1 MRKSRFDFIVGLF
14 LLVGF
19 GVFVY
24 MTTQF
29 GEFSLFDSGKY
40 YTVTAEFDNVAG
52 LKIGANVSMA
62 GVVIGK
68 VSAIELSEDD
78 LALVALYLE
87 KKVQLSDDTIA
98 SIKTQG
104 IIGDKFIKISPG
116 GSGSLVREGDLLFET
131 ESAIDLEDLISQ
143 FVFGKV

>member
-1 MRKSRFDFIVGLF
+1 MRKSRFDFFVGIF
-14 LLVGF
+14 LLIGF
-19 GVFVY
+19 GTFAY

-29 GEFSLFDSGKY
+29 GEFSVFESGKY
-40 YTVTAEFDNVAG
+40 YTVKAEFENIAG
-52 LKIGANVSMA
+52 LKVGANVSMA

-68 VSAIELSEDD
+68 VSGIELSKDD
-78 LALVALYLE
+78 MAHVSLYLE
-87 KKVQLSDDTIA
+87 KKVKIADDAIA

-104 IIGDKFIKISPG
+104 IIGDKFIKINQG
-116 GSGSLVREGDLLFET
+116 GSEEYIKDGDLLFET

>member
-14 LLVGF
+14 LLLGF
-19 GVFVY
+19 GSFAY

-29 GEFSLFDSGKY
+29 GEFSLFESSRY
-40 YTVTAEFDNVAG
+40 YTIGAEFDNVAG
-52 LKIGANVSMA
+52 LKVGANVSMA

-68 VSAIELSEDD
+68 VSAIELNENNM
-78 LALVALYLE
+78 AHVALYLE
-87 KKVQLSDDTIA
+87 KKVRLTDDAIA

-104 IIGDKFIKISPG
+104 IIGDKFIKISQG
-116 GSGSLVREGDLLFET
+116 GSGNFVKDGEVLFET

>member
-19 GVFVY
+19 GAFAY

-29 GEFSLFDSGKY
+29 GEFSLFESGRY
-40 YTVTAEFDNVAG
+40 YTVAAEFDNVAG
-52 LKIGANVSMA
+52 LKVGANVSIA

-68 VSAIELSEDD
+68 VSGIELSKENM
-78 LALVALYLE
+78 ALVALYIE
-87 KKVQLSDDTIA
+87 KKVKLTDDAIA

-116 GSGSLVREGDLLFET
+116 GSDMVIEEGGLLFET

>member
-19 GVFVY
+19 GAFAY

-29 GEFSLFDSGKY
+29 GEFAIFESGKY

-68 VSAIELSEDD
+68 VSGIELSEDD
-78 LALVALYLE
+78 MARVSLYLG
-87 KKVQLSDDTIA
+87 KSVKIADDAIA

-104 IIGDKFIKISPG
+104 IIGDKFIKISQG
-116 GSGSLVREGDLLFET
+116 GSGNIIKEGDLLFET

>member
-1 MRKSRFDFIVGLF
+1 MRKSRFDFIVGIF
-14 LLVGF
+14 LLIGF
-19 GVFVY
+19 GAFAY

-29 GEFSLFDSGKY
+29 GEFSPFESGKY
-40 YTVTAEFDNVAG
+40 YTVKAEFENIAG
-52 LKIGANVSMA
+52 LKVGANVSMA

-68 VSAIELSEDD
+68 VSDIELSKDD
-78 LALVALYLE
+78 MAHVSLYLE
-87 KKVQLSDDTIA
+87 KKVKIADDAIA

-104 IIGDKFIKISPG
+104 IIGDKFIKINQG
-116 GSGSLVREGDLLFET
+116 GSEEYVKDGDLLFET

>member
-14 LLVGF
+14 MLIGF
-19 GVFVY
+19 AAFAY

-29 GEFSLFDSGKY
+29 GEFSPLESRRYYAVSALFN
-40 YTVTAEFDNVAG
+40 NVAG
-52 LKIGANVSMA
+52 LKVGANVSMA

-68 VSAIELSEDD
+68 VADIELSKEDMAHVTIFLERD
-78 LALVALYLE
+78 VKVAE
-87 KKVQLSDDTIA
+87 DAIA

-104 IIGDKFIKISPG
+104 IIGDKFIKINQG
-116 GSGSLVREGDLLFET
+116 GSLDYLQDGDILFET
-131 ESAIDLEDLISQ
+131 ESAVDLEDLVSQ

>member
-19 GVFVY
+19 GAFAY
-24 MTTQF
+24 MTTEF
-29 GEFSLFDSGKY
+29 GEFSLFESGKY
-40 YTVTAEFDNVAG
+40 YTVKAEFENVAG
-52 LKIGANVSMA
+52 LKVGANVSIA

-68 VSAIELSEDD
+68 VSAIELSKDD
-78 LALVALYLE
+78 MAQVSLYLE
-87 KKVQLSDDTIA
+87 KKVKIADDAIA

-104 IIGDKFIKISPG
+104 IIGDKFIKINPG
-116 GSGSLVREGDLLFET
+116 GSDQYIKDGDLLFET

>member
-19 GVFVY
+19 GAFAY

-29 GEFSLFDSGKY
+29 GEFSLFESGKY
-40 YTVTAEFDNVAG
+40 YTVAAEFDNVAG
-52 LKIGANVSMA
+52 LKIGANVSIA

-68 VSAIELSEDD
+68 VSGIELSKDSM
-78 LALVALYLE
+78 AHVSLYLE
-87 KKVQLSDDTIA
+87 KKVSLTDDAIA

-116 GSGSLVREGDLLFET
+116 GSDMLVEEGGLLFET

>member
-1 MRKSRFDFIVGLF
+1 MRKSRFDFFVGIF
-14 LLVGF
+14 LLIGF
-19 GVFVY
+19 GTFAY

-29 GEFSLFDSGKY
+29 GEFSIFESGKY
-40 YTVTAEFDNVAG
+40 YTVKAEFENIAG
-52 LKIGANVSMA
+52 LKVGANVSMA

-68 VSAIELSEDD
+68 VSGIELSRDD
-78 LALVALYLE
+78 MAHVSLYLE
-87 KKVQLSDDTIA
+87 KKVKIADDAIA

-104 IIGDKFIKISPG
+104 IIGDKFIKINQG
-116 GSGSLVREGDLLFET
+116 GSEEYIKDGDLLFET

>member
-1 MRKSRFDFIVGLF
+1 MRKTRFDFIVGLF

-19 GVFVY
+19 GAFAY

-29 GEFSLFDSGKY
+29 GEFSLFESGKY
-40 YTVTAEFDNVAG
+40 YTITAEFDNVSG
-52 LKIGANVSMA
+52 LKVGANVSIA

-68 VSAIELSEDD
+68 VSGIELSKDN
-78 LALVALYLE
+78 LAHVDLYLQ
-87 KKVQLSDDTIA
+87 KKVKLTDDAIA

-104 IIGDKFIKISPG
+104 IIGDKFIKISQG
-116 GSGSLVREGDLLFET
+116 GADNIIKEGELLFET

>member
-14 LLVGF
+14 MLVGF
-19 GVFVY
+19 AAFVY
-24 MTTQF
+24 MSTQF
-29 GEFSLFDSGKY
+29 GEFSLFESGKY
-40 YTVTAEFDNVAG
+40 YTVTAEFNNVAG
-52 LKIGANVSMA
+52 LKVGANVSMA

-68 VSAIELSEDD
+68 VSNIELSQDD
-78 LALVALYLE
+78 MAHVSLYLD
-87 KKVQLSDDTIA
+87 KKVKLSDDAIA

-116 GSGSLVREGDLLFET
+116 GSGNLIKEGDLLFET

>member
-14 LLVGF
+14 LLIGF
-19 GVFVY
+19 GAFAY

-29 GEFSLFDSGKY
+29 GEFSLFESGKY
-40 YTVTAEFDNVAG
+40 YTVTAEFENIAG

-68 VSAIELSEDD
+68 VSEIELSKDD
-78 LALVALYLE
+78 MAHVSLYLE
-87 KKVQLSDDTIA
+87 KKVKIADDAIA

-104 IIGDKFIKISPG
+104 IIGDKFIKINQG
-116 GSGSLVREGDLLFET
+116 GSEDIVKEGDLLFET

>member
-14 LLVGF
+14 LLLGF
-19 GVFVY
+19 GAFAY

-29 GEFSLFDSGKY
+29 GEFSLFDAGKY

-52 LKIGANVSMA
+52 LKVGATVSMA

-68 VSAIELSEDD
+68 VSQLELSKDD
-78 LALVALYLE
+78 MALVTLYLE
-87 KKVQLSDDTIA
+87 KKVKIADDAIV

-104 IIGDKFIKISPG
+104 IIGDKFIKISQG
-116 GSGSLVREGDLLFET
+116 GSGNFIKDGDLLFET
-131 ESAIDLEDLISQ
+131 ESTIDLEDLISR

>member
-19 GVFVY
+19 GAFAY

-29 GEFSLFDSGKY
+29 GEFSLFESGRY
-40 YTVTAEFDNVAG
+40 YTVAAEFDNVAG
-52 LKIGANVSMA
+52 LKVGANVSIA

-68 VSAIELSEDD
+68 VSGIGLSEDNM
-78 LALVALYLE
+78 AHVSLYLE
-87 KKVQLSDDTIA
+87 KKVKLTDDAIA

-116 GSGSLVREGDLLFET
+116 GSDMVVEEGGLLFET

>member
-14 LLVGF
+14 LLIGF
-19 GVFVY
+19 GAFAY
-24 MTTQF
+24 MSTQF
-29 GEFSLFDSGKY
+29 GEFSFFESGKF
-40 YTVTAEFDNVAG
+40 YTITAEFDNVAG
-52 LKIGANVSMA
+52 LKVGANVSIA

-68 VSAIELSEDD
+68 VSDIKLSKDNM
-78 LALVALYLE
+78 AHVSLYLE
-87 KKVQLSDDTIA
+87 KKVSLTDDAIA

-104 IIGDKFIKISPG
+104 IIGDKFIKISQG
-116 GSGSLVREGDLLFET
+116 GSEKIIKEGDLLFET